1 MPDDHYA
8 NHRNRT
14 VIIHTEQYSISMKKR
29 TCVCVT
35 FTMIV
40 AWLGRWWC
48 AHGVR
53 LITYLRE
60 REERETMR
68 DEKSIWFCVCMS
80 VSSEWMRV
88 YYEWDHPHTEQTE
101 SGFED
106 FDKLGF
112 TKSPHRNRRYQCACA
127 GNDRSIRPNNNRN
140 GKCSSFVWCSDLFAP
155 TDRSLP
161 TAGLNPFP
169 PHLQP
174 IFVW

>member
-1 MPDDHYA
+1 M
-8 NHRNRT
+8 
-14 VIIHTEQYSISMKKR
+14 
-29 TCVCVT
+29 CVT

-106 FDKLGF
+106 FDKLGS
-112 TKSPHRNRRYQCACA
+112 TKISTPEPALSVCVRRWRSVNSPEQQPKREVQFFCLMFGFVRTHWPIITNRWTQ
-127 GNDRSIRPNNNRN
+127 SI
-140 GKCSSFVWCSDLFAP
+140 STASP
-155 TDRSLP
+155 TDICLIID
-161 TAGLNPFP
+161 N
-169 PHLQP
+169 H
-174 IFVW
+174 